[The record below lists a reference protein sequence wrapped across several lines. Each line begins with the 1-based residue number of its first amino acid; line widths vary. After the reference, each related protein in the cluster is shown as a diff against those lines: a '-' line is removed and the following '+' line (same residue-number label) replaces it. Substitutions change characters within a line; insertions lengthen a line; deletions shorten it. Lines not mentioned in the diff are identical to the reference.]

1 MKSIRC
7 GFRATDGGLGT
18 ERPDSVAKARYRI
31 DLRFGR
37 NGKLS
42 LALTALLLV
51 GFASQA
57 YAQGCAMCL
66 ASAMSQGVR
75 AIEAMNLGIL
85 ILLVPPFLMIIAV
98 FTFLFLRRP

>member
-1 MKSIRC
+1 MKSIN
-7 GFRATDGGLGT
+7 GGLRAADGGRGT
-18 ERPDSVAKARYRI
+18 ERPDSVAQARSRI
-31 DLRFGR
+31 HLQLGR
-37 NGKLS
+37 NGKLP
-42 LALTALLLV
+42 LTLTALLLV

-85 ILLVPPFLMIIAV
+85 ILLVPPLFMIIAI